1 MPNLTF
7 HSEHPTFK
15 LKGKSKLRK
24 WLNQI
29 VANHQGSILSLH
41 FIICDDDYLL
51 SLNITHLQHD
61 TLTDIITFRYQE
73 YPLPLES
80 DIYIS
85 IDRVK
90 ENASQYSVSFEN
102 ELHRVMAHGV
112 LHLLGFKDKTAADSK
127 KMREKEEEALAL
139 WEVI

>member
-1 MPNLTF
+1 
-7 HSEHPTFK
+7 
-15 LKGKSKLRK
+15 
-24 WLNQI
+24 